1 MLVIEVALETCA
13 RDSYYSLT
21 SFINWHLEPKMQ
33 NFTNIINLNGL
44 ASNASVFLSFDNKRK
59 WAVESKEV
67 RDGNDFN
74 NLPRGVKNGQIMWI
88 FRIIVLKMHQI
99 QE

>member
-1 MLVIEVALETCA
+1 
-13 RDSYYSLT
+13 
-21 SFINWHLEPKMQ
+21 MQ

-44 ASNASVFLSFDNKRK
+44 ASNASVSLSFDNKRK
-59 WAVESKEV
+59 WAVESKEG